1 MSMSKLYTSIPAPKV
16 PRNTFDRSRPNTLTM
31 HFQKCVPTLL
41 EEIYPG
47 DLFRIGSETFARLQ
61 PLQAPVMNNM
71 KISNHAF
78 FVPLRTINKHF
89 AEFMFNNRNGDYTEV
104 LPYTDTSVLFGIVS
118 LLFENRVA
126 VPERLSLCVDVIR
139 LYDYIGLPFRYES
152 NTSDV
157 DFVEN
162 WLGDSWNQ
170 SLTSEL
176 KRINLAPFFAY
187 TKIWS
192 EYFRDENLSDDPFDI
207 WSQAYENVFE
217 LTGYY
222 QFLRDSLDDEDT
234 TAITFFAK
242 CFLRLRDRAWAHDR
256 FTSSLP
262 FAQRGPDVLLPIA
275 GTAPVNYVANSG
287 TTGLQN
293 VTVTAQ
299 SVGGQTGEKPVGLFA
314 GNIADNRPITSEV
327 DFSEAELT
335 TTINDFRRAERL
347 QRWFENSARGGVRP
361 NEATL
366 AHFGVRTP
374 DATLD
379 RSEFLGGYMQPL
391 VISEVAQTSETT
403 EASPQGTLAG
413 KGTSYK
419 GSNLFKHYFT
429 EHGFVFVFTSALVRA
444 NYWQGIPK
452 VFSRMQRDEYYWP
465 EFANL
470 GEEPVFTKELYAAN
484 AGGEDEVFGY
494 VPRYSDLKSAQG
506 ECHGDMRSSL
516 DFWTQTREF
525 ANTPV
530 LNEEFIFGAPSLSP
544 FAVGSLTVDPIILT
558 IQYNVKAS
566 RLMPFY
572 GVPTI

>member
-1 MSMSKLYTSIPAPKV
+1 
-16 PRNTFDRSRPNTLTM
+16 M
-31 HFQKCVPTLL
+31 HFQKCVPTML

-47 DLFRIGSETFARLQ
+47 DVYSVGSETFARLQ
-61 PLQAPVMNNM
+61 PLIAPVMNNM

-78 FVPLRTINKHF
+78 FVPLRTLNNHF
-89 AEFMFNNRNGDYTEV
+89 SEFMFNNRNGDYSDV
-104 LPYTDTSVLFGIVS
+104 LPYVTTADLFNIVGVIFGPS
-118 LLFENRVA
+118 SA
-126 VPERLSLCVDVIR
+126 SLCADIIR
-139 LYDYIGLPFRYES
+139 LYDFIGLPFKYSS
-152 NTSDV
+152 NNNIE
-157 DFVEN
+157 DFVQN
-162 WLGDSWNQ
+162 WLDDEFNSA
-170 SLTSEL
+170 LVTYP
-176 KRINLAPFFAY
+176 KRVNLAPFFAY
-187 TKIWS
+187 TKIWN
-192 EYFRDENLSDDPFDI
+192 EYFRDENLVEDPFDEWI
-207 WSQAYENVFE
+207 SYYPQEDVKNWNGYVATINEYITAAFE
-217 LTGYY
+217 GAVAPLA
-222 QFLRDSLDDEDT
+222 F
-234 TAITFFAK
+234 ITRFAS
-242 CFLRLRDRAWAHDR
+242 CFLRLRPRAWAHDR

-275 GTAPVNYVANSG
+275 GSAPVTFSAYSATTALEGANIVGSTTGTPPGDLEMQLYAG
-287 TTGLQN
+287 TTSSGH
-293 VTVTAQ
+293 
-299 SVGGQTGEKPVGLFA
+299 PVS
-314 GNIADNRPITSEV
+314 ADV

-379 RSEFLGGYMQPL
+379 RAEFLGGYMQPL

-403 EASPQGTLAG
+403 DNSPQGTLAG

-419 GSNLFKHYFT
+419 GSRLFRHAFT

-444 NYWQGIPK
+444 NYWQGIPR

-470 GEEPVFTKELYAAN
+470 GEEPVFTKEIYGPV
-484 AGGEDEVFGY
+484 AGDSGGSDPNGENEVFGY

-506 ECHGDMRSSL
+506 ETHGDMRSSL
-516 DFWTQTREF
+516 SFWTQSREF
-525 ANTPV
+525 ANAPQ
-530 LNEEFIFGAPSLSP
+530 LNEEFIYGPAPLSP
-544 FAVGSLTVDPIILT
+544 FAVQSETVDPIICT

>member
-1 MSMSKLYTSIPAPKV
+1 M
-16 PRNTFDRSRPNTLTM
+16 
-31 HFQKCVPTLL
+31 L

-47 DLFRIGSETFARLQ
+47 DVYSVGSETFARLQ
-61 PLQAPVMNNM
+61 PLIAPVMNNM

-78 FVPLRTINKHF
+78 FVPLRTLNNHF
-89 AEFMFNNRNGDYTEV
+89 SEFMFNNRTGDYSSV
-104 LPYTDTSVLFGIVS
+104 LPYVNTADLYNIVYFCDDIGDYE
-118 LLFENRVA
+118 LGADIV
-126 VPERLSLCVDVIR
+126 R
-139 LYDYIGLPFRYES
+139 LYDFIGLPFVYSSKGE
-152 NTSDV
+152 SDV
-157 DFVEN
+157 FVMD
-162 WLGDSWNQ
+162 WLQDSFNL
-170 SLTSEL
+170 SLKTYS
-176 KRINLAPFFAY
+176 KRVNLAPFFAY

-192 EYFRDENLSDDPFDI
+192 EYFRDENLVEDPFEE
-207 WSQAYENVFE
+207 WLSAYPNDDVKNW
-217 LTGYY
+217 TGFAETLNNYI
-222 QFLRDSLDDEDT
+222 DA
-234 TAITFFAK
+234 AIDGASGPSAYVRLFAS
-242 CFLRLRDRAWAHDR
+242 CFLRLRPRAWAHDR

-262 FAQRGPDVLLPIA
+262 FAQRGPDVLLPVAAQPNLNFIGPEDSNGSVQWDSA
-275 GTAPVNYVANSG
+275 LQDLYVLDGSG
-287 TTGLQN
+287 QD
-293 VTVTAQ
+293 
-299 SVGGQTGEKPVGLFA
+299 A
-314 GNIADNRPITSEV
+314 GNIDVQSEMA
-327 DFSEAELT
+327 FT

-379 RSEFLGGYMQPL
+379 RAEFLGGYMQPL

-403 EASPQGTLAG
+403 DNSPQGTLAG

-419 GSNLFKHYFT
+419 GSRLFRHAFT

-444 NYWQGIPK
+444 NYWQGIPR

-470 GEEPVFTKELYAAN
+470 GEEPVFTKEIYGPV
-484 AGGEDEVFGY
+484 AGDPGGSDPNGENEVFGY

-506 ECHGDMRSSL
+506 ETHGDMRSSL
-516 DFWTQTREF
+516 SFWTQSREF
-525 ANTPV
+525 ANAPQ
-530 LNEEFIFGAPSLSP
+530 LNEEFIYGPAPLSP
-544 FAVGSLTVDPIILT
+544 FAVQSETVDPIICT

>member
-1 MSMSKLYTSIPAPKV
+1 MSKLYTSIPAPKV
-16 PRNTFDRSRPNTLTM
+16 PRNTFDRSRPNTLSM

-47 DLFRIGSETFARLQ
+47 DNFFVGSETFARLQ
-61 PLQAPVMNNM
+61 PLLAPVMNNM

-89 AEFMFNNRNGDYTEV
+89 SEFMFNNRTGDYSEV
-104 LPYTDTSVLFGIVS
+104 LPYTDTAVLYGIV
-118 LLFENRVA
+118 RI
-126 VPERLSLCVDVIR
+126 LCDNSSDFDYQLAADIIR
-139 LYDYIGLPFRYES
+139 LYDFIGLPFVYSS
-152 NTSDV
+152 NLNSY
-157 DFVEN
+157 DFVNFWIE
-162 WLGDSWNQ
+162 DPWNI
-170 SLTSEL
+170 SLASNP
-176 KRINLAPFFAY
+176 KRVNLAPFFAY
-187 TKIWS
+187 QKIWS
-192 EYFRDENLSDDPFDI
+192 EYFRDENLQDDPLEPYGSFDY
-207 WSQAYENVFE
+207 QDA
-217 LTGYY
+217 TGYI
-222 QFLRDSLDDEDT
+222 QFLADAVDEDDYP
-234 TAITFFAK
+234 AVFSFAER
-242 CFLRLRDRAWAHDR
+242 FLRLRPRAWAHDR

-275 GTAPVNYVANSG
+275 GQVPVVAGTGSAGQSGVTGSVGYTQQPRQDGQLFTTVDQQPVNINLEA
-287 TTGLQN
+287 
-293 VTVTAQ
+293 
-299 SVGGQTGEKPVGLFA
+299 
-314 GNIADNRPITSEV
+314 
-327 DFSEAELT
+327 DFSNAELT

-379 RSEFLGGYMQPL
+379 RAEFLGGYMQPL

-403 EASPQGTLAG
+403 ESSPQGTLAG

-419 GSNLFKHYFT
+419 GSRLFKHFFT

-470 GEEPVFTKELYAAN
+470 GEEPVYTKELYAA
-484 AGGEDEVFGY
+484 AESEDDVFGY

-506 ECHGDMRSSL
+506 EVHGDMRSSL

-525 ANTPV
+525 ENVPV
-530 LNEEFIFGAPSLSP
+530 LNEEFIFGDPSLSP
-544 FAVGSLTVDPIILT
+544 FAVASKTVDPIIVT
-558 IQYNVKAS
+558 IQYKVKAS